1 MDSLTGREGE
11 LQQIG
16 ALLENV
22 IATMKLNKDG
32 LYDAADISDAID
44 VYTELDASSPDTLT
58 EAKELIAEHVAFGHS
73 AASIGLQVFN
83 NIGDLESEEAEASGA
98 AAKSSK
104 QQKADEKAAKKAL
117 QAAKLEADAKKKEER
132 RADILSSAAERADKK
147 RQRALRK
154 KAALDRRAARLKE
167 LAAKRAALGEKRAAA
182 GERSALRTE
191 RWANFRARLA
201 ARSAE
206 RARRRAEKARLA
218 AGTAPV
224 AGTTTTTASAIGSSA
239 TEAEI
244 WHEMCV
250 EQNKTVAASIGA
262 HHDNVGTTLCE
273 TCHAE
278 GASRC
283 AACKSIWYCS
293 AECQAADWTHGGHP
307 EECAAIQGKMHWSGA
322 SSHVRGRHMGRISA
336 AIDGAFCSQ

>member
-1 MDSLTGREGE
+1 MDSLTGLGE
-11 LQQIG
+11 AQQIG

-22 IATMKLNKDG
+22 IVTMKLNKDG
-32 LYDAADISDAID
+32 LYNAADISDAID
-44 VYTELDASSPDTLT
+44 VYTDLDASLPDTLS
-58 EAKELIAEHVAFGHS
+58 EAKELIAEHLAFGHS
-73 AASIGLQVFN
+73 AAAIGVL
-83 NIGDLESEEAEASGA
+83 IGALESEEAEAAGA
-98 AAKSSK
+98 AEASSK

-132 RADILSSAAERADKK
+132 RAGILSSAGERADKK

-154 KAALDRRAARLKE
+154 KAALDRRAARLRE
-167 LAAKRAALGEKRAAA
+167 LAAKRVALGEKRAAA

-218 AGTAPV
+218 AGTSPAE
-224 AGTTTTTASAIGSSA
+224 AAISASAIGVPVTVQA

-250 EQNKTVAASIGA
+250 EQNKTVAASIAA

-273 TCHAE
+273 TCHAP

-283 AACKSIWYCS
+283 AGCKSIWYCS
-293 AECQAADWTHGGHP
+293 AECQAADWNHGGHP
-307 EECAAIQGKMHWSGA
+307 EECAVIQNKMHWSGA